1 MPQFDIPSIVF
12 LRFTKKKNSIYW
24 ERENIFSFINL
35 SSLIHYLQIGTLEGF
50 YHLEHAELPHRSRR
64 SADERTERLTQDPK
78 VRFAI

>member
-12 LRFTKKKNSIYW
+12 LRFTKKKLDLLGKRKY
-24 ERENIFSFINL
+24 FFIPL

-50 YHLEHAELPHRSRR
+50 YHLEHAELPYRSRR

>member
-12 LRFTKKKNSIYW
+12 LRFTKKNSIYW
-24 ERENIFSFINL
+24 ERENIFSFNL

>member
-12 LRFTKKKNSIYW
+12 LRFTKKKKLDLLGKRKY
-24 ERENIFSFINL
+24 FFIHL

-50 YHLEHAELPHRSRR
+50 YHLEHAQLPHRSRR